1 MSKFKAYENFE
12 NTKPLDLSEGLKKAG
27 KGVAE
32 NPEFD
37 DSPYTGPELIAAGEL
52 IIDTHNAKRGGN
64 DKQKQQYKDA
74 KADGVVKAGA
84 MGKYA
89 NSKCGGVEANFI
101 KLGVPYYDASTPGGH
116 SSVISFEQGPNSGEI
131 WMTVPVASKHESYI
145 AMYSLTEDAP
155 LSDCRLAGAS
165 THCRFLL
172 TDLPVTTKLFI
183 RWATVTAAGIGAW
196 SISYPVPVN

>member
-27 KGVAE
+27 KGVTE
-32 NPEFD
+32 NTEFH
-37 DSPYTGPELIAAGEL
+37 DSPYTGAALITAGDL
-52 IIDTHNAKRGGN
+52 IIDTHNDKRGGN
-64 DKQKQQYKDA
+64 DVQKQEFKDA
-74 KADGVVKAGA
+74 NAAGKEKASA

-89 NSKCGGVEANFI
+89 NSKCGGKEANFI

-116 SSVISFEQGPNSGEI
+116 SSVISFEKGPNSGQI

-155 LSDCRLAGAS
+155 LNECCLAGAS

-183 RWATVTAAGIGAW
+183 RWAAVTAAGIGAW
-196 SISYPVPVN
+196 SISYPVPVS